1 MAVAATESWV
11 DAKQVAFLYFV
22 THQLIMNLRRVPWFG
37 ALGVSVAI
45 WCCDTRVLAAETST
59 KATVENVLPADAEK
73 AWAQVVESAMP
84 PRPPADWNDKKPS
97 QEEYQA
103 FRLKMGQSAAI
114 AADRAKEFFKRWPE
128 HPMAGEAKVQH
139 RRLLVAAVQL
149 GVKDRGAEL
158 DALPPASQTA
168 AATAPDPAPD
178 VQKKGDDAEYVR
190 RVREAIAK
198 AQKLQPQGMEV
209 MLLDYEKSLRTL
221 NQEFPDRAQYFAGLL
236 EVAQM
241 VSSEKAVVLAREV
254 ATSTKAPDEIR
265 EAAGTLLKSLERQG
279 KPLDLK
285 FKAVDG
291 RDVDLA
297 KLKGKVVLVDFWA
310 TWCGPCRVEIPN
322 LRATYEKLHP
332 KGFEIV
338 GISFDEDQEA
348 LVDFTKRN
356 NMPWVQYFDGQG
368 WKNKYGREFGITG
381 VPTMWLVDKKG
392 NLRDLNGRMD
402 LPGKVEKLL
411 AEE

>member
-1 MAVAATESWV
+1 MAVAATESLV
-11 DAKQVAFLYFV
+11 DAKRVAFLYLV
-22 THQLIMNLRRVPWFG
+22 THQLIMNLRRLSWVG

-45 WCCDTRVLAAETST
+45 WCFDNGTLEAQTST

-73 AWAQVVESAMP
+73 AWTQVVESALP
-84 PRPPADWNDKKPS
+84 PRPPAGWNEKKPS

-114 AADRAKEFFKRWPE
+114 AADRAKEFSTRWPE
-128 HPMAGEAKVQH
+128 HPMAGEAKAQH

-158 DALPPASQTA
+158 DALPPAPQT
-168 AATAPDPAPD
+168 ATAPAPAPTPGP
-178 VQKKGDDAEYVR
+178 QKQGEDAEYMR
-190 RVREAIAK
+190 RVREAIAN
-198 AQKLQPQGMEV
+198 ARKLQPQGMEA

-221 NQEFPDRAQYFAGLL
+221 NREFPDRAQYFAGLL

-241 VSSEKAVVLAREV
+241 VSSEKAVVVAREL
-254 ATSTKAPDEIR
+254 AMATKAPDEIR
-265 EAAGTLLKSLERQG
+265 EAAATMLMSLERYG

-297 KLKGKVVLVDFWA
+297 KLKGTVVLVDFWA

-338 GISFDEDQEA
+338 GISFDEDKEA
-348 LVDFTKRN
+348 LADFTKRN
-356 NMPWVQYFDGQG
+356 NMPWVQHFDGQG
-368 WKNKYGREFGITG
+368 FNNKYGREFGISG

-402 LPGKVEKLL
+402 LPGKVAKLL

>member
-1 MAVAATESWV
+1 
-11 DAKQVAFLYFV
+11 V
-22 THQLIMNLRRVPWFG
+22 THYSVIHQLIMNLRHVSWIG
-37 ALGVSVAI
+37 ALSVSVAI
-45 WCCDTRVLAAETST
+45 GCCGSSVSAAEAPT
-59 KATVENVLPADAEK
+59 KAAVENALPSDAEK
-73 AWAQVVESAMP
+73 AWAQVVESAVP
-84 PRPPADWNDKKPS
+84 PTPPADWNEKKPS

-103 FRLKMGQSAAI
+103 FRLKMGQSAAV

-128 HPMAGEAKVQH
+128 HPMAEEAKNQH

-149 GVKDRGAEL
+149 GVKERGAEL
-158 DALPPASQTA
+158 DALPPASKTA
-168 AATAPDPAPD
+168 AAPAPDPAPD
-178 VQKKGDDAEYVR
+178 LQKKGDDAEYMR

-241 VSSEKAVVLAREV
+241 VSSDKAVGLAREV
-254 ATSTKAPDEIR
+254 ATAAKAPDEIR
-265 EAAGTLLKSLERQG
+265 EAAGTLLKTLERQG

-291 RDVDLA
+291 RDVDLT

-338 GISFDEDQEA
+338 GISFDEDKEA
-348 LVDFTKRN
+348 LADFTKRN

-411 AEE
+411 AED